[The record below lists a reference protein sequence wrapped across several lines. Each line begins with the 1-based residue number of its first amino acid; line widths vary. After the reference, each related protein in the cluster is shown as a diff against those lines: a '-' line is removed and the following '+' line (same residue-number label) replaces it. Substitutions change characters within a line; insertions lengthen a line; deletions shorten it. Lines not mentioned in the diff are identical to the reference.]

1 MSTIAAR
8 TFLALISICITVPVR
23 AVTCL
28 DLDGAYVVSQDA
40 TPKYLGFIGSR
51 FASES
56 IMNPYGSY
64 GSSYST
70 FSVRNT
76 YGSYGSAYSSLSA
89 SNPFATRPP
98 VIARAGQFLAFLTT
112 NPAAGPLG
120 VSLAQIDGTCT
131 NLLSSLPISPVVAP
145 QLPTYTP
152 PAPTIITTT
161 NGSAVGPLS
170 GAVGDFYDLQLSVP
184 TGASR
189 LVFVTDGSSNGE
201 SGDVTLYLRRGALPE
216 SNAFDCRSATVGAA
230 RESCIVDA
238 PQAGTWYATVVGA
251 TAFSGVYVVGGYQLS
266 NLIGAHSA
274 GIFWNAA
281 RSGEG
286 MQVVYTQVGTT
297 PVLGITFYTY
307 DLQGN
312 PMYLVGAAAID
323 RSKPGPHTIPVS
335 MTRGARFGAAFNPSE
350 VVATS
355 WGTISL
361 TYSDCD
367 NPTVQYSSTV
377 DGYGTGTIPMT
388 RSVPRPEGVSCP

>member
-1 MSTIAAR
+1 MLTTTAR
-8 TFLALISICITVPVR
+8 SFLALIAICIAMPVR
-23 AVTCL
+23 AVTCIE
-28 DLDGAYVVSQDA
+28 LDGAYLVSQDA

-56 IMNPYGSY
+56 IQNPYGSY

-70 FSVRNT
+70 LSVRNP
-76 YGSYGSAYSSLSA
+76 YGTYGSAYSSLSA
-89 SNPFATRPP
+89 SNPFASRPP

-112 NPAAGPLG
+112 NTAAGSLG

-131 NLLSSLPISPVVAP
+131 NLISSQPVSPVVPP
-145 QLPTYTP
+145 QIPTYTP
-152 PAPTIITTT
+152 PAPTVVTMT
-161 NGSAVGPLS
+161 NGSAAGPLS
-170 GAVGDFYDLQLSVP
+170 GAAGTLHDFQLSVP

-189 LVFVTDGSSNGE
+189 LVFVTDGNSDGS

-216 SNAFDCRSATVGAA
+216 SSAFDCRSATASAA
-230 RESCIVDA
+230 RESCIIDA

-251 TAFSGVYVVGGYQLS
+251 TSYSGVYVVGGYQLS

-274 GIFWNAA
+274 GIFWNAS
-281 RSGEG
+281 RNGEG
-286 MQVVYTQVGTT
+286 MQVVYTQIGAT
-297 PVLGITFYTY
+297 PFLGVTFYTY

-323 RSKPGPHTIPVS
+323 RSKPGPHSIPVS
-335 MTRGARFGAAFNPSE
+335 ITRGARFGAAFNPSE

-355 WGTISL
+355 WGTITL
-361 TYSDCD
+361 TYADCD
-367 NPTVQYSSTV
+367 NPVVQYSSLI

-388 RSVPRPEGVSCP
+388 RSVPRPEGVTCP